1 MLNFYK
7 SLIIN
12 KKERFLKAYNYLK
25 MTGLVRTQLDV
36 ATQIG
41 AYSQNIS
48 RVFSGDDKY
57 LTSSFLV
64 KFNVA
69 FGNIFNIDWLQN
81 GNGEMLS
88 PDPKPQSVVNSQNTV
103 QNNSS
108 LSFGNTDIEK
118 ELIEQLKRKDE
129 QLNEQAQQ
137 IKILLQMLGE
147 RK

>member
-1 MLNFYK
+1 M
-7 SLIIN
+7 N

>member
-1 MLNFYK
+1 MNRLDR
-7 SLIIN
+7 L
-12 KKERFLKAYNYLK
+12 KKAIEYLTNNGYIHFQTDIAKRMDSHPQPISKACKGDERYLTDK
-25 MTGLVRTQLDV
+25 FLVR
-36 ATQIG
+36 
-41 AYSQNIS
+41 
-48 RVFSGDDKY
+48 
-57 LTSSFLV
+57 
-64 KFNVA
+64 FNVA

>member
-1 MLNFYK
+1 MSKLDRFKK
-7 SLIIN
+7 SVEYLKNKGIIRSQSDIAR
-12 KKERFLKAYNYLK
+12 KMEVYPQPISKAYN
-25 MTGLVRTQLDV
+25 
-36 ATQIG
+36 
-41 AYSQNIS
+41 
-48 RVFSGDDKY
+48 GDERY
-57 LTSSFLV
+57 LTDSFL
-64 KFNVA
+64 NRYCSA
-69 FGNIFNIDWLQN
+69 FGDIFNIEWLLT

>member
-1 MLNFYK
+1 MNRLDRF
-7 SLIIN
+7 
-12 KKERFLKAYNYLK
+12 KKAIEYLTNNGYIHFQTDIAKRMDSHPQPVSKACKGDERYLTDK
-25 MTGLVRTQLDV
+25 FLVR
-36 ATQIG
+36 
-41 AYSQNIS
+41 
-48 RVFSGDDKY
+48 
-57 LTSSFLV
+57 
-64 KFNVA
+64 FNVA

>member
-1 MLNFYK
+1 M
-7 SLIIN
+7 N
-12 KKERFLKAYNYLK
+12 KKDRFQKAFNYLK
-25 MTGLVRTQLDV
+25 RCGIISSQTDI
-36 ATQIG
+36 ATTMET
-41 AYSQNIS
+41 YSQNIS
-48 RVFSGDDKY
+48 RAYNGDERY
-57 LTSSFLV
+57 LTDKFLNR
-64 KFNVA
+64 FNTA

-129 QLNEQAQQ
+129 QINEQAQQ

>member
-1 MLNFYK
+1 MNRLDR
-7 SLIIN
+7 L
-12 KKERFLKAYNYLK
+12 KKAIEYLTNNGYIHFQTDIAKRMDSHPQPVSKACKGDERYLTDK
-25 MTGLVRTQLDV
+25 FLVR
-36 ATQIG
+36 
-41 AYSQNIS
+41 
-48 RVFSGDDKY
+48 
-57 LTSSFLV
+57 
-64 KFNVA
+64 FNTA

-129 QLNEQAQQ
+129 QINEQAQQ

>member
-1 MLNFYK
+1 M
-7 SLIIN
+7 N

-88 PDPKPQSVVNSQNTV
+88 PDPKTQSVVNSQNTV

>member
-1 MLNFYK
+1 MNRLDR
-7 SLIIN
+7 L
-12 KKERFLKAYNYLK
+12 KKAIEYLTNNGYIHFQTDIAKRMDSHPKPVSKACKGDERYLTDK
-25 MTGLVRTQLDV
+25 FLVR
-36 ATQIG
+36 
-41 AYSQNIS
+41 
-48 RVFSGDDKY
+48 
-57 LTSSFLV
+57 
-64 KFNVA
+64 FNVA